1 MSSYS
6 LREERA
12 RGRGSRFLSALGM
25 TDREQ
30 GQKQV
35 QKQIPGGNDRKKG
48 NGKTKGR
55 GNGRGNGK
63 SNGRGKGKSNDK
75 GPSAGSGLWWV

>member
-48 NGKTKGR
+48 NGKSD
-55 GNGRGNGK
+55 GK
-63 SNGRGKGKSNDK
+63 TNGRGKGKSNDK
-75 GPSAGSGLWWV
+75 GPRAGSGLWWV